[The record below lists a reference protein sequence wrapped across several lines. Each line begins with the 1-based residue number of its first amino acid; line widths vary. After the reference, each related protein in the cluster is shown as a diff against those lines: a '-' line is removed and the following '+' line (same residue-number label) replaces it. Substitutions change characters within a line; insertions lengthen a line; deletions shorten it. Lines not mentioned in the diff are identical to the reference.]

1 MSNTKRVRIIP
12 SEFVRNHIVVHNQ
25 HRRHMAD
32 FFRAPCPAGA
42 ARNLCWGCAWGYC
55 CFFARGGGGGGVG
68 VNLSRIVFCCFKKVS
83 NVECFNIDLLQTCM
97 CQQLDLFL
105 QIECSHLRSQSKYC
119 FCKIMTPV
127 ITIRLFSNLG
137 TCYLKLARF
146 YFYVMFQN
154 EFINKLGLLFHQNWM
169 TPLNFGRLC

>member
-1 MSNTKRVRIIP
+1 MLCTINIVAIWRTFFEPRAQRGRRAIFAGDVRGG
-12 SEFVRNHIVVHNQ
+12 IVVFL
-25 HRRHMAD
+25 R
-32 FFRAPCPAGA
+32 G
-42 ARNLCWGCAWGYC
+42 GV
-55 CFFARGGGGGGVG
+55 GGGGGGQP
-68 VNLSRIVFCCFKKVS
+68 LKDCILLFKKGVS

-105 QIECSHLRSQSKYC
+105 QIECSHLRSQTKYC